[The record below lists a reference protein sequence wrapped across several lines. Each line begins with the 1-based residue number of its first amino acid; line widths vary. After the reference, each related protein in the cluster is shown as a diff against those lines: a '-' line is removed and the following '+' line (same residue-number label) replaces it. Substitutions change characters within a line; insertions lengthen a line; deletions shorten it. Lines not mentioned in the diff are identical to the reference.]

1 MLSDTHPDA
10 ERVQIELLR
19 RATPEQRL
27 EKAISLSAALIDSS
41 RQTIAALNPE
51 LNPQELNV
59 RCVELYYGKALAMQ
73 LRDYLQIKMEPN
85 NAAE

>member
-27 EKAISLSAALIDSS
+27 DKALNLTAALITAS
-41 RQTIAALNPE
+41 RETLASLNPG
-51 LNPQELNV
+51 LSQQELNIK
-59 RCVELYYGKALAMQ
+59 CVELYYGKALADG
-73 LRDYLQIKMEPN
+73 LRCRLRTDVG
-85 NAAE
+85 AE